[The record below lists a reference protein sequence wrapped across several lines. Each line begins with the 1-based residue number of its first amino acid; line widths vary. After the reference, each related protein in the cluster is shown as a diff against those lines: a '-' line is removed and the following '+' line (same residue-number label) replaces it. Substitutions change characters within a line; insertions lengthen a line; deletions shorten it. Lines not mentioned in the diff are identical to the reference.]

1 MNNTYEQEIDI
12 KDLIFYIL
20 KKWRTVLSIT
30 VIFAILMGG
39 YKLYKGITNYKDEMY
54 IAVQKKT
61 YENELNNFLITKEGY
76 QRNIGTLTQN
86 IDYEEM
92 YEKKSVLFQ
101 LNPYNKWVAKAD
113 LYIKMDVNN
122 RQNTMIDP
130 ADSLVKAYSSILIS
144 ESALRQASKN
154 NGIEIKYLREL
165 INIEGDFDGNM
176 ITITVAYKDGEGAKK
191 ILDSILESVNSRQ
204 LDLETN
210 FGPHNII
217 FMNSEKGIIADQE
230 LAESQNKRM
239 ESLSEMQKSLEE
251 TQLALDNLKEPQAPV
266 DLTFNGVFKS
276 AFRYG
281 AMGGIIGIFLTGFLL
296 CTIYVINPR
305 LHSAEEFKS
314 RFGIKIFGA
323 YTKEDKSK
331 KKSCVDVWLNKIEG
345 KENLAREDVLMKIIA
360 NISLYTQRKET
371 VLLTG
376 TIELELLNK
385 IQIDLV
391 DSFKELTF
399 EVGSD
404 MNKNSKTL
412 TRLPNIDRV
421 ILVEKC
427 GVSKYKDIRNQIETI
442 NSLDKKIIGCII
454 L

>member
-1 MNNTYEQEIDI
+1 MNNTYEQEIDL

-20 KKWRTVLSIT
+20 KKWRTVLSIA
-30 VIFAILMGG
+30 IILAILIGG
-39 YKLYKGITNYKDEMY
+39 YKLCKGLFNYKDKMH
-54 IAVQKKT
+54 IAVQQKT
-61 YENELNNFLITKEGY
+61 YETEFNNFLLAKEGY
-76 QRNIGTLTQN
+76 QRYIGTLTQN

-101 LNPYNKWVAKAD
+101 LNPYNKWVAKTD
-113 LYIKMDVNN
+113 LYIKMDKDNG
-122 RQNTMIDP
+122 QITMIDP

-144 ESALRQASKN
+144 ESALRQASEN
-154 NGIEIKYLREL
+154 NSIEIKYLREL

-176 ITITVAYKDGEGAKK
+176 ITITVAYKDGEGAQK
-191 ILDSILESVNSRQ
+191 ILDSILESVNARQ

-210 FGPHNII
+210 FGSHNII
-217 FMNSEKGIIADQE
+217 FMNSEKGIVADEE
-230 LAESQNKRM
+230 LAEIQNKRR
-239 ESLSEMQKSLEE
+239 ESLSGMQKNLEE
-251 TQLALDNLKEPQAPV
+251 TQLALDNIKEPQAPA
-266 DLTFNGVFKS
+266 DLTLNGVYKS

-281 AMGGIIGIFLTGFLL
+281 TFGGIFGIFLTGFLL

-314 RFGIKIFGA
+314 RFGIKIFGE
-323 YTKEDKSK
+323 YIKEDKSK
-331 KKSCVDVWLNKIEG
+331 KKSCIDVWLNKIEG

-360 NISLYTQRKET
+360 NISLYTQRNET

-385 IQIDLV
+385 INLELK

-404 MNKNSKTL
+404 MNKNSETL
-412 TRLPNIDRV
+412 IRLPDIDRV

-442 NSLDKKIIGCII
+442 NGLDKKIIGCII